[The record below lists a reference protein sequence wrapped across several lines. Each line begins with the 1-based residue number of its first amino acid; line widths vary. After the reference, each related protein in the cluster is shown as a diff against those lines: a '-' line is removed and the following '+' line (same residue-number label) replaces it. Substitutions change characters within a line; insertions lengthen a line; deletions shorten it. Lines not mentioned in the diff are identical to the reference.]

1 VAEASVPAVLRVGG
15 GVLCSILLA
24 AGPAVTTDLEA
35 AKALYEQARGEKD
48 VARRIKLLQDS
59 LSAYETYEAH
69 YALGETLYKASR
81 FGAARVQLAKAYE
94 IAAHD
99 RARARA
105 CYMVA
110 ETLLSEDKVE
120 EALTLMRASLLLH
133 SYPNVA
139 ERLQEIEAKR
149 LGKPLPAAEIA
160 RALSSPDS
168 RAFGVKPSV
177 TLRIAFD
184 LDSASLSPAG
194 LEQARELGSA
204 LTGLEPRR
212 FEIVGHTD
220 TLGDAAHNDALSLRR
235 AETVRDFLV
244 RNFPIAAASLQAIG
258 KGEREPLYPGETPR
272 AHALNRRV
280 EVRVGPE

>member
-1 VAEASVPAVLRVGG
+1 VAGILRGG
-15 GVLCSILLA
+15 GRVLCWILLA
-24 AGPAVTTDLEA
+24 AGPAVSADLEE
-35 AKALYEQARGEKD
+35 AKTLYEQARGEKD
-48 VARRIKLLQDS
+48 AARRIKLLQDS
-59 LSAYETYEAH
+59 LYAYETYEAH
-69 YALGETLYKASR
+69 YLLGETLYKTSR
-81 FGAARVQLAKAYE
+81 FGPARVEMAKAYE

-110 ETLLSEDKVE
+110 ETLLSEDRVE

-133 SYPNVA
+133 PYPNVA
-139 ERLQEIEAKR
+139 ARLQEIESKR
-149 LGKPLPAAEIA
+149 LDKPLPAAEIA

-184 LDSASLSPAG
+184 LDSSSLSPAG

-204 LTGLEPRR
+204 LTGLGPGP

-220 TLGDAAHNDALSLRR
+220 TQGDAAHNDALSLRR

-244 RNFPIAAASLQAIG
+244 RNFPIAASSLQAIG
-258 KGEREPLYPGETPR
+258 RGEREPLYPGETPR

-280 EVRVGPE
+280 EVRVGGE

>member
-1 VAEASVPAVLRVGG
+1 
-15 GVLCSILLA
+15 LLI
-24 AGPAVTTDLEA
+24 AGPVVAGDLEA
-35 AKALYEQARGEKD
+35 AKTLYEQARGEKD

-59 LSAYETYEAH
+59 LFAYETYEAH

-81 FGAARVQLAKAYE
+81 FAPARVEMAKAYE
-94 IAAHD
+94 IAAND

-110 ETLLSEDKVE
+110 ETLLSEDRVE
-120 EALTLMRASLLLH
+120 EALTLMRASLVLH
-133 SYPNVA
+133 SYPSVA
-139 ERLQEIEAKR
+139 ERLQEIETKR
-149 LGKPLPAAEIA
+149 LDKPLRAAEIA

-168 RAFGVKPSV
+168 RAFGVKPAV
-177 TLRIAFD
+177 TLRIGFD

-194 LEQARELGSA
+194 LEQARELGNA
-204 LTGLEPRR
+204 LAGLGSQR

-220 TLGDAAHNDALSLRR
+220 TQGDAAHNDALSLRR

-244 RNFPIAAASLQAIG
+244 RNFPVAASSLQAVG
-258 KGEREPLYPGETPR
+258 KGEREPLYPGDTPR

-280 EVRVGPE
+280 EVRVGAP